1 MVWRVLELGAQRWS
15 VVPAA
20 ERRANS
26 PLWSLVLSFRAVG
39 ERGPS
44 FWAPYPL
51 ESPSKARLFAQA
63 ERIPDERL
71 SELLTERLG

>member
-1 MVWRVLELGAQRWS
+1 MAWRVLEQGEQKWS

-39 ERGPS
+39 EGGRA
-44 FWAPYPL
+44 FWAPFPL

-63 ERIPDERL
+63 ERIPDELL
-71 SELLTERLG
+71 SALLAERLG

>member
-26 PLWSLVLSFRAVG
+26 PLWSLVLSFRALG
-39 ERGPS
+39 ERGRA

-51 ESPSKARLFAQA
+51 ESPSKAQLFAQA

-71 SELLTERLG
+71 SALLAERLG